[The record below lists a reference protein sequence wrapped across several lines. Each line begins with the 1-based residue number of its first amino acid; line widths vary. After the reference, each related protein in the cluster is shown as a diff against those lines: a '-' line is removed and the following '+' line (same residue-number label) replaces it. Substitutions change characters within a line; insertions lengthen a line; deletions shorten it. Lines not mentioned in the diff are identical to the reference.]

1 VAGVIFQTPTPLLM
15 QNFWIR
21 IRFLVWIFKFENQ
34 THVQTP
40 DTIDPTEVYQ
50 CFCLRN
56 DNADSCCCL
65 NWKVTQVLV
74 SGPESNKTQHI
85 FKPWMGSEIRFKI
98 YWSSFSFW
106 CKIFWIRIRFLVW
119 IFKFE
124 NQTHV
129 QTPATIDPTEIYQ
142 CFCLRNDNADSCC
155 CLNWKVAQV
164 LVSGPESN
172 KTQHIFKP
180 WMGSEI
186 RFKI

>member
-1 VAGVIFQTPTPLLM
+1 MVFPQIKNTADGKKEVAGVIFQTPTPFLM

-40 DTIDPTEVYQ
+40 DTIDPTEIYQ

-98 YWSSFSFW
+98 YWSSFSNLFVCFW
-106 CKIFWIRIRFLVW
+106 PQRNHKMNVCRDLKEIMWFAQMLIYETGNSGLSYFAIHIRSWFLKRSPSPS
-119 IFKFE
+119 I
-124 NQTHV
+124 V
-129 QTPATIDPTEIYQ
+129 QK
-142 CFCLRNDNADSCC
+142 L
-155 CLNWKVAQV
+155 
-164 LVSGPESN
+164 
-172 KTQHIFKP
+172 
-180 WMGSEI
+180 
-186 RFKI
+186 